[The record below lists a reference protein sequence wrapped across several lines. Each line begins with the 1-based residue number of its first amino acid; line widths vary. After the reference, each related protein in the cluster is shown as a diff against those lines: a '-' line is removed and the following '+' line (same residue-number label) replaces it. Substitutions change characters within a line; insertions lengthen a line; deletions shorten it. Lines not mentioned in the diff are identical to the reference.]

1 MEPLKHSLL
10 ALVCA
15 CASLGAGAASPENAN
30 NNEPPRHEA
39 SELELKA
46 VYLLKFG
53 DFVQWPANAFAT
65 SDAPLIIAVAGADAL
80 AAVLEPLAQQK
91 RVDGR
96 GVQIRRLKRSEAL
109 SGAHIVFVAAGE
121 LERLAV
127 AQEALHGAPVL
138 TVTDG
143 SRATQPTGI
152 INFVIRDNRVRFE
165 IDAEAAEAAHLRIS
179 SKVLALA
186 VSVKGARQR

>member
-1 MEPLKHSLL
+1 MESLKHWLL
-10 ALVCA
+10 ALACA
-15 CASLGAGAASPENAN
+15 CAAMGAGAAAPES
-30 NNEPPRHEA
+30 NNEPARHEA

-53 DFVQWPANAFAT
+53 DFVQWPANAFAA

-96 GVQIRRLKRSEAL
+96 GVQIRRLKRGDAL
-109 SGAHIVFVAAGE
+109 TGAHIVFVANGE
-121 LERLAV
+121 LERLAT
-127 AQEALHGAPVL
+127 AHEALHGAPVL

-143 SRATQPTGI
+143 SRAAQPAGI
-152 INFVIRDNRVRFE
+152 VNFVIRDNRVRFE
-165 IDAEAAEAAHLRIS
+165 IDAESAEAAHLSIS

>member
-10 ALVCA
+10 ALACA
-15 CASLGAGAASPENAN
+15 CAAMGACAAAPEN
-30 NNEPPRHEA
+30 NNEPARHEA

-46 VYLLKFG
+46 VYLLKLG
-53 DFVQWPANAFAT
+53 DFVQWPANAFAA

-96 GVQIRRLKRSEAL
+96 GVQIRRLKRSDAL
-109 SGAHIVFVAAGE
+109 TGAHIVFVAAGE
-121 LERLAV
+121 LERLAT
-127 AQEALHGAPVL
+127 AHEALHGAPVL
-138 TVTDG
+138 TVTDS
-143 SRATQPTGI
+143 SRAAQPAGI
-152 INFVIRDNRVRFE
+152 VNFVIRDNRVRFE
-165 IDAEAAEAAHLRIS
+165 IDAETAEAAHLRIS